1 MVHFSCQLSNCKKKN
16 KEIKANTS
24 SSRYQLR
31 NSHSSSSDCGGQYTT
46 EFHTTSLPYFIDI
59 VFILGSEDSFAE
71 CRRSDDGSPVNEE
84 KCDAG
89 LRPPRATAHCNFQPC
104 PPV

>member
-1 MVHFSCQLSNCKKKN
+1 MTARN
-16 KEIKANTS
+16 KIRKIKANTS

-31 NSHSSSSDCGGQYTT
+31 NSHSSSYASDCGRQHTT
-46 EFHTTSLPYFIDI
+46 EFHATSLSYFIDI
-59 VFILGSEDSFAE
+59 AFILGSEDSFAE